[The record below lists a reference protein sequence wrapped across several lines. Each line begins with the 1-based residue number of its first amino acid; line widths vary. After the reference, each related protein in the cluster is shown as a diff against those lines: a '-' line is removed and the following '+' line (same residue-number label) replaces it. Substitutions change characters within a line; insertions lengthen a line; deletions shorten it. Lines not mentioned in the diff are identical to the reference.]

1 MKINNTI
8 KPVII
13 LSFLIF
19 TFACKKEEDR
29 AIESLIGDW
38 KITSITTQ
46 YGKYD
51 DLGRFESDSSS
62 TSEGELGTFNFKE
75 LDVTYHF
82 NNNAKTYNKTTTW
95 NLNYDRV
102 KEGFTGKDQYTLFI
116 KDQFIFDVRFGD
128 QTTNSEKNAT
138 SATFEE
144 TLKNTLGPDTL
155 MTLTLE
161 KQ

>member
-1 MKINNTI
+1 MRNNKIKSIIFLTI
-8 KPVII
+8 M
-13 LSFLIF
+13 LC
-19 TFACKKEEDR
+19 TFSCQKEEDR

-38 KITSITTQ
+38 KITTITTQ
-46 YGKYD
+46 YGEYD

-62 TSEGELGTFNFKE
+62 TAIGQLGTFNFME
-75 LDVTYHF
+75 VDVSYNFSNNDKVF
-82 NNNAKTYNKTTTW
+82 NNISQW

-102 KEGFTGKDQYTLFI
+102 KEGFTGKDQYTLTI

-128 QTTNSEKNAT
+128 QTSDSEKNAT

-144 TLKNTLGPDTL
+144 TLKNTVGLDTL